1 MPLRHEQSPPPFDS
15 PFSRLALLHHE
26 SVIDPHFLPMS
37 HQAKDAQSH
46 DTQEGSSVK
55 GIETSGTVDGHD
67 AAGGQGDGSSRSAV
81 MGVEDANEF
90 GYEEGEWYEFE
101 EELYGAEIAYG
112 GGEVGFVGADEG
124 VVFIRA
130 DEDFEE

>member
-1 MPLRHEQSPPPFDS
+1 
-15 PFSRLALLHHE
+15 
-26 SVIDPHFLPMS
+26 MS

-55 GIETSGTVDGHD
+55 GVETSGTVDGHD
-67 AAGGQGDGSSRSAV
+67 AAGCQGDGTSGSAA
-81 MGVEDANEF
+81 MRVEDAHEF
-90 GYEEGEWYEFE
+90 GYEEGKRYEFE
-101 EELYGAEIAYG
+101 EELYGAEVAYG

-130 DEDFEE
+130 NEDFEE